1 MSLRASALSPCR
13 SSPQGRGTPFCSH
26 SLSHCLSQA
35 ILITW
40 TKRFKASGVEGTDV
54 VKLLNKAIKKRGV
67 ISLWLC
73 RFGYGTV
80 SILKWRTA
88 HVARRGGT
96 RKFCGLNTLTG
107 EQVRIPAQ
115 GSKSD
120 VNSQKSH
127 QRWLAAERPFRD
139 NLRGGL
145 EHCML
150 LSSCALGGL
159 QRNVGSS
166 QEKYTPQRIPSQI
179 IKGTLQFP

>member
-127 QRWLAAERPFRD
+127 QRWLAAERPFRG
-139 NLRGGL
+139 NLRGIRAL
-145 EHCML
+145 HAAFL
-150 LSSCALGGL
+150 LRM
-159 QRNVGSS
+159 RNFQLRSWKLA
-166 QEKYTPQRIPSQI
+166 EECR
-179 IKGTLQFP
+179 

>member
-13 SSPQGRGTPFCSH
+13 SSPQGCGTPFCSH

-67 ISLWLC
+67 ISLRLC
-73 RFGYGTV
+73 IFGYGTV

-88 HVARRGGT
+88 PEGRDTEVLWSEHPD
-96 RKFCGLNTLTG
+96 G

-127 QRWLAAERPFRD
+127 QRWLAAERPFRG
-139 NLRGGL
+139 NLRGIR
-145 EHCML
+145 
-150 LSSCALGGL
+150 ALHAAFQL
-159 QRNVGSS
+159 RSWRLA
-166 QEKYTPQRIPSQI
+166 EECR
-179 IKGTLQFP
+179 